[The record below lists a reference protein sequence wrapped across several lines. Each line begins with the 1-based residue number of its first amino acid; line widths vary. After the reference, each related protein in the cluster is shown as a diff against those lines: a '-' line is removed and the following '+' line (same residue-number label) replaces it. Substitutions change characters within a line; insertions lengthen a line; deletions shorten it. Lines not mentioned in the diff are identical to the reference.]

1 MRSLPFVPDTTRPLK
16 FAAVQMR
23 RLAIAHPDYFPMYT
37 TGGRWCHRG
46 ESWTDW
52 CGGFLAGMMWLL
64 HRHTGDPEW
73 RTRAEHYSRLLEHR
87 KHDRNVHDL
96 GFIFLNT
103 YRRWY
108 EVSADARLM
117 AVVAEAGVTLSQ
129 RFQERGQYLASFLG
143 PHSLFVDI
151 MMNVPLLFV
160 AADWLDARNDPSA
173 QPSPRGVE
181 REKYEYLCPEGR
193 GSKGSV
199 QSGGLI
205 EEVLPRPS
213 GERGG
218 GEGSVG
224 KVAAELRRK
233 ALAHCRT
240 SQSRLVRPDGST
252 AHEAIFNTETG
263 EFQRQST
270 QQGLRPD
277 SCWSRGQAWALY
289 GFATVYR
296 LTRETEFLETACR
309 CADYFIRRLP
319 PEMVPYWDFDV
330 PAGPDRL
337 WDSSAAAIAAS
348 GLLDLAELVGDATP
362 ADQRGERRNQPKGS
376 AEESATHR
384 GERYRAAAL
393 EMLDSLCDDEFLA
406 AGTPG
411 WEGILKHGVYHI
423 HKGLGVDESMM
434 WGDHFFV
441 EALVKAASSVPDR

>member
-1 MRSLPFVPDTTRPLK
+1 MTPVGNPERPFGNHVGALDVARASIVQLTTRY
-16 FAAVQMR
+16 
-23 RLAIAHPDYFPMYT
+23 PDYFPMYT

-64 HRHTGDPEW
+64 HRHTGDPAW

-117 AVVAEAGVTLSQ
+117 AVVAEAGVTLSL

-160 AADWLDARNDPSA
+160 AADWLDARNDPS
-173 QPSPRGVE
+173 PLL
-181 REKYEYLCPEGR
+181 LCPEGSI
-193 GSKGSV
+193 G
-199 QSGGLI
+199 I
-205 EEVLPRPS
+205 DTRPS
-213 GERGG
+213 PSPPSASGRGAAG
-218 GEGSVG
+218 AI
-224 KVAAELRRK
+224 AAELRRK

-240 SQSRLVRPDGST
+240 SQNWLVRPDGST

-362 ADQRGERRNQPKGS
+362 ADQRGERRNQPKGT

-406 AGTPG
+406 VDTPG

-423 HKGLGVDESMM
+423 HKGLGVDESVM